1 MMKVRA
7 IMSGAVMIGSLTC
20 SQSHKQS
27 ASANAAAQDAKQSTA
42 HSSVPA
48 LPENRDAEV
57 QVGPT
62 TMLVQGA
69 GQRDPASK
77 YYSETAVVVQ
87 CDKEWKQ
94 GQCLWIEAAI
104 DNAKPHIGIMDF
116 SVIRWTDEEVLAE
129 PAGIGHMCYNDV
141 LLIKLAEPFRGE
153 FPSKGTTTLTRT
165 PRVASEEA
173 RKACETLSE
182 TTPVVYRVL
191 WSSFQN

>member
-1 MMKVRA
+1 
-7 IMSGAVMIGSLTC
+7 MSGSLAC

-27 ASANAAAQDAKQSTA
+27 AAANAAPQDAKQSTA
-42 HSSVPA
+42 HSSVSA
-48 LPENRDAEV
+48 LPENRDAEI
-57 QVGPT
+57 QVGRT
-62 TMLVQGA
+62 TILVQGA

-87 CDKEWKQ
+87 CDKEWKH
-94 GQCLWIEAAI
+94 GECLWIEAAT
-104 DNAKPHIGIMDF
+104 DNTKPHIGIMDF

-165 PRVASEEA
+165 PRAASEETQ
-173 RKACETLSE
+173 KACETLSE
-182 TTPVVYRVL
+182 TTSVVYRVL
-191 WSSFQN
+191 WSPFQN